1 MAQLA
6 LSQLA
11 LLPPLPSV
19 CCSAAT
25 LSRVCLQLA
34 LPLCKGLRRPH
45 PLQTW
50 GPRGQQQ
57 GGVPPANCRRKG
69 LRSRSWG
76 GLPCNPPLLTG
87 AGCGLGPLGKDTAS
101 HATTHATTHM
111 VCARSR
117 HTGGKPQPGGICPGH
132 PHGGVRRCAR
142 AGAASHRIA
151 SHRISSHRI
160 SSHRIASHRIASH
173 RIASLRRSASRGCG
187 TRARSSVDCF
197 AYAAASELRWF
208 S

>member
-34 LPLCKGLRRPH
+34 R
-45 PLQTW
+45 
-50 GPRGQQQ
+50 
-57 GGVPPANCRRKG
+57 
-69 LRSRSWG
+69 
-76 GLPCNPPLLTG
+76 
-87 AGCGLGPLGKDTAS
+87 
-101 HATTHATTHM
+101 
-111 VCARSR
+111 
-117 HTGGKPQPGGICPGH
+117 
-132 PHGGVRRCAR
+132 
-142 AGAASHRIA
+142 ASHRIA
-151 SHRISSHRI
+151 SHRIA
-160 SSHRIASHRIASH
+160 SHRIASHIASHRIAYRIASH

-197 AYAAASELRWF
+197 AYAAASELCWFSLMQLGGWLFCRCCSFELRWF
-208 S
+208 SLLQLRASLVWLNAAPELRWFSLLQLGGWLFCRCCSFELLRFSLLQLRGFVGLVYCSYGASLV